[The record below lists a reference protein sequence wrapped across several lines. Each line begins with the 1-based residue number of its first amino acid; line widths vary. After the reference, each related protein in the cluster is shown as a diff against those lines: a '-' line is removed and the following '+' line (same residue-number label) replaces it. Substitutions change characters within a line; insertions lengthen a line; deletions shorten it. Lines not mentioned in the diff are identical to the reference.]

1 MCKYIEP
8 IIIFWIPFFTMQKLS
23 ETIMFVLFCF
33 PFFKFIYLLL
43 FFLGIWVLCFISGI
57 PGSFRSNFFPSENDS
72 FTDGCNHRCM
82 THHTSMVY
90 MGPPGTFNFQGYYV
104 FPRDSSQ
111 IIYIMD
117 MKSQFVCSSN
127 LTNNSRWNYLFFA
140 SQVNFYIKFGS
151 GKNIAPQ
158 SPHPIKS

>member
-1 MCKYIEP
+1 
-8 IIIFWIPFFTMQKLS
+8 
-23 ETIMFVLFCF
+23 MFVLFCF

-104 FPRDSSQ
+104 FSQ
-111 IIYIMD
+111 RQQLDYLYNGHE
-117 MKSQFVCSSN
+117 KSVC
-127 LTNNSRWNYLFFA
+127 LFF
-140 SQVNFYIKFGS
+140 KFDKQFQMKLSIFRISGQFLYKIWLRKKHSPSVTPPNKKLNGS
-151 GKNIAPQ
+151 SLGVP
-158 SPHPIKS
+158 

>member
-1 MCKYIEP
+1 MCKYIKP

-23 ETIMFVLFCF
+23 QTIVFVLFCF
-33 PFFKFIYLLL
+33 PFFKFLYLLLL

-57 PGSFRSNFFPSENDS
+57 PGSFRSKYFPSDNDS

-104 FPRDSSQ
+104 FPRQQLD
-111 IIYIMD
+111 YLYNGHG
-117 MKSQFVCSSN
+117 KSVF
-127 LTNNSRWNYLFFA
+127 LFF
-140 SQVNFYIKFGS
+140 KFD
-151 GKNIAPQ
+151 KQ
-158 SPHPIKS
+158 F